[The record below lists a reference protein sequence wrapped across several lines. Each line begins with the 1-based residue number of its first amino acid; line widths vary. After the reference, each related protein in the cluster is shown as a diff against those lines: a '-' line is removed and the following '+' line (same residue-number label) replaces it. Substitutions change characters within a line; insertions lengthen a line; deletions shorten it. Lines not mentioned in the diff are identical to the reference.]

1 MFFRLMVF
9 DKLPREA
16 SDMRFISF
24 TLLFLFAACGPTNE
38 STNFENIPSSQAE
51 SNSNVMDPD
60 DVAEAL
66 VISTTHWTNDRE
78 IGYGSGPVSAEM
90 LLEPQSSRSDVW
102 LQYGGDYSNNRHSPI
117 NALSPENVDNLEF
130 AWGFPSGTT
139 GQFAVS
145 PVVYDGIMYVTTSYN
160 RLIALD
166 ATSGEMFWR
175 YDHQLPADLRLCCGP
190 ANRGPSIHEDK
201 ILMAT
206 LDARILAFDRLSG
219 ELLWDTEIVEYFK
232 GFSAT
237 SAPLIVK
244 DLAIIGV
251 GGGEFG
257 VRGFFDAYDVNTGD
271 RVWRHYTVPAEGEPG
286 YETWSGNSYETGGA
300 PAWTIGTYDPELDL
314 VYWTTGNPAPDWNGD
329 ARLGDNLFSD
339 SVLAINPNTGERV
352 WYYQFT
358 PHDVW
363 DYDGNSHLFQAE
375 MLVDG
380 EPTKA
385 LVQANRNGFFYAIN
399 RENGEFIRATS
410 YMEQLNWAESMESDG
425 RPVINIEAM
434 PSEEP
439 TMRVCPG
446 ALGGMNGSVAGSLN
460 PELGFAF
467 IPVIESCQLMQKGI
481 SMHVE
486 GNLFTGGLP
495 ISVDGVEDSQ
505 GNVPAY
511 GHISAVDYHTGE
523 VAWRYYD
530 PQPMMA
536 GTLST
541 AGGLVFTGSQT
552 GHALGL
558 DASTGEVLW
567 RKRLGGGVRSQPIA
581 YELNGEAYVAIA
593 SGNFQGIAAFAGA
606 DVSIP
611 EGGQLYV
618 FKLSSDAPESAD
630 D

>member
-1 MFFRLMVF
+1 
-9 DKLPREA
+9 
-16 SDMRFISF
+16 MRFISF
-24 TLLFLFAACGPTNE
+24 ALLFLFAACGPTNE
-38 STNFENIPSSQAE
+38 STNIENIPPAVAEPNSSA
-51 SNSNVMDPD
+51 MDPD

-66 VISTTHWTNDRE
+66 VISTTHWMNDRE

-117 NALSPENVDNLEF
+117 NALSPENIDNLKF

-314 VYWTTGNPAPDWNGD
+314 VFWTTGNPAPDWNGD

-375 MLVDG
+375 MVVDG

-399 RENGEFIRATS
+399 RENGQFIRATS

-425 RPVINIEAM
+425 RPVINVEAM

-505 GNVPAY
+505 GNVAAY

>member
-1 MFFRLMVF
+1 
-9 DKLPREA
+9 
-16 SDMRFISF
+16 
-24 TLLFLFAACGPTNE
+24 
-38 STNFENIPSSQAE
+38 
-51 SNSNVMDPD
+51 
-60 DVAEAL
+60 
-66 VISTTHWTNDRE
+66 
-78 IGYGSGPVSAEM
+78 
-90 LLEPQSSRSDVW
+90 
-102 LQYGGDYSNNRHSPI
+102 
-117 NALSPENVDNLEF
+117 LEF

-410 YMEQLNWAESMESDG
+410 YMEQLNWAESMEADG

-618 FKLSSDAPESAD
+618 FKLSSDAPEGAD

>member
-1 MFFRLMVF
+1 
-9 DKLPREA
+9 
-16 SDMRFISF
+16 MRFISF

-38 STNFENIPSSQAE
+38 STNIENIPSSQAE

-581 YELNGEAYVAIA
+581 YELNGEADVAIA

>member
-1 MFFRLMVF
+1 
-9 DKLPREA
+9 
-16 SDMRFISF
+16 MRFISF

-38 STNFENIPSSQAE
+38 STNIENIPSSQAE

-66 VISTTHWTNDRE
+66 VISTTHWMNDRE

-541 AGGLVFTGSQT
+541 AGGMVFTGSQT

-618 FKLSSDAPESAD
+618 FKLSSDAPEGAD

>member
-1 MFFRLMVF
+1 
-9 DKLPREA
+9 
-16 SDMRFISF
+16 MRFISF
-24 TLLFLFAACGPTNE
+24 ALLFLFAACGPTNE
-38 STNFENIPSSQAE
+38 STNIENIPSALTE

-117 NALSPENVDNLEF
+117 DALSPENVDNLEF

>member
-38 STNFENIPSSQAE
+38 STNIENIPSSQAE

-611 EGGQLYV
+611 EGGQLFV

>member
-38 STNFENIPSSQAE
+38 STNIENIPSSQAE

-66 VISTTHWTNDRE
+66 VISTTHWTNDRD

-117 NALSPENVDNLEF
+117 NALSPENIDNLEF

-286 YETWSGNSYETGGA
+286 YETWSCNSYETGGA

-618 FKLSSDAPESAD
+618 FKLSSDAPEGAD

>member
-1 MFFRLMVF
+1 
-9 DKLPREA
+9 
-16 SDMRFISF
+16 MRFISF
-24 TLLFLFAACGPTNE
+24 ALLFLFAACGPTNE
-38 STNFENIPSSQAE
+38 STNIENIPPAVTE
-51 SNSNVMDPD
+51 SNSSVMDPD

-117 NALSPENVDNLEF
+117 DALSPENVDNLEF

-219 ELLWDTEIVEYFK
+219 ELLWETEIVEYFK

-618 FKLSSDAPESAD
+618 FKISSDAPEAAD

>member
-1 MFFRLMVF
+1 
-9 DKLPREA
+9 
-16 SDMRFISF
+16 MRFISF
-24 TLLFLFAACGPTNE
+24 ALLFLFAACGPTNE
-38 STNFENIPSSQAE
+38 STNIENIPPAVTE

-117 NALSPENVDNLEF
+117 DALSPENVDNLEF

-257 VRGFFDAYDVNTGD
+257 IRGFFDAYDVNTGD

-300 PAWTIGTYDPELDL
+300 PAWTIGTYDQELDL

-446 ALGGMNGSVAGSLN
+446 ALGGMNGAVAGSLN

-581 YELNGEAYVAIA
+581 YELNGEAYVVIA

-618 FKLSSDAPESAD
+618 FKLSSDAPEGAD

>member
-1 MFFRLMVF
+1 
-9 DKLPREA
+9 
-16 SDMRFISF
+16 MRFISF

-38 STNFENIPSSQAE
+38 STNIENIPSSQAE

-66 VISTTHWTNDRE
+66 VISTTHWTNDRD

-425 RPVINIEAM
+425 RPVINVEAM

-618 FKLSSDAPESAD
+618 FKLPSDAPESAD

>member
-1 MFFRLMVF
+1 
-9 DKLPREA
+9 
-16 SDMRFISF
+16 MRFISF
-24 TLLFLFAACGPTNE
+24 ALLFLFAACGPTNE
-38 STNFENIPSSQAE
+38 STNTENIPPAVAE
-51 SNSNVMDPD
+51 SNSSAMDPD

-66 VISTTHWTNDRE
+66 VISTTHWMNDRE

-117 NALSPENVDNLEF
+117 NALSPENIDNLKF

-314 VYWTTGNPAPDWNGD
+314 VFWTTGNPAPDWNGD

-375 MLVDG
+375 MVVDG

-399 RENGEFIRATS
+399 RENGQFIRATS

-425 RPVINIEAM
+425 RPVINVEAM

-446 ALGGMNGSVAGSLN
+446 ALGGMNGS
-460 PELGFAF
+460 
-467 IPVIESCQLMQKGI
+467 
-481 SMHVE
+481 
-486 GNLFTGGLP
+486 
-495 ISVDGVEDSQ
+495 
-505 GNVPAY
+505 
-511 GHISAVDYHTGE
+511 
-523 VAWRYYD
+523 
-530 PQPMMA
+530 
-536 GTLST
+536 
-541 AGGLVFTGSQT
+541 
-552 GHALGL
+552 
-558 DASTGEVLW
+558 
-567 RKRLGGGVRSQPIA
+567 
-581 YELNGEAYVAIA
+581 
-593 SGNFQGIAAFAGA
+593 
-606 DVSIP
+606 
-611 EGGQLYV
+611 
-618 FKLSSDAPESAD
+618 
-630 D
+630 

>member
-38 STNFENIPSSQAE
+38 STNIENIPSSQAE

-425 RPVINIEAM
+425 RPVINVEAM

>member
-1 MFFRLMVF
+1 
-9 DKLPREA
+9 
-16 SDMRFISF
+16 
-24 TLLFLFAACGPTNE
+24 
-38 STNFENIPSSQAE
+38 
-51 SNSNVMDPD
+51 
-60 DVAEAL
+60 
-66 VISTTHWTNDRE
+66 
-78 IGYGSGPVSAEM
+78 
-90 LLEPQSSRSDVW
+90 
-102 LQYGGDYSNNRHSPI
+102 
-117 NALSPENVDNLEF
+117 
-130 AWGFPSGTT
+130 
-139 GQFAVS
+139 
-145 PVVYDGIMYVTTSYN
+145 
-160 RLIALD
+160 
-166 ATSGEMFWR
+166 
-175 YDHQLPADLRLCCGP
+175 
-190 ANRGPSIHEDK
+190 
-201 ILMAT
+201 MAT
-206 LDARILAFDRLSG
+206 LDARLLAFDRLSG

-339 SVLAINPNTGERV
+339 SVLAINPNTGERM

-375 MLVDG
+375 MVVDG

-425 RPVINIEAM
+425 RPVINVEAM

>member
-1 MFFRLMVF
+1 
-9 DKLPREA
+9 
-16 SDMRFISF
+16 MRFISF
-24 TLLFLFAACGPTNE
+24 ALLFLFAACGPTNE
-38 STNFENIPSSQAE
+38 STNIENIPPAVTE
-51 SNSNVMDPD
+51 SNSSVMDPD

-117 NALSPENVDNLEF
+117 DALSPENVDNLEF

-300 PAWTIGTYDPELDL
+300 PAWTIGTYDQELDL

-567 RKRLGGGVRSQPIA
+567 KKRLGGGVRSQPIA
-581 YELNGEAYVAIA
+581 YELNGEAYVAVA

-618 FKLSSDAPESAD
+618 FKLSSDAPEGAD

>member
-1 MFFRLMVF
+1 MVF

-38 STNFENIPSSQAE
+38 STNIENIPSSQAE

>member
-1 MFFRLMVF
+1 
-9 DKLPREA
+9 
-16 SDMRFISF
+16 MRFISF
-24 TLLFLFAACGPTNE
+24 ALLFLFAACGPTNE
-38 STNFENIPSSQAE
+38 STNIENIPPAVTE
-51 SNSNVMDPD
+51 SNSSVMDPD

-117 NALSPENVDNLEF
+117 DALSPENVDNLEF

-257 VRGFFDAYDVNTGD
+257 IRGFFDAYDVNTGD

-300 PAWTIGTYDPELDL
+300 PAWTIGTYDQELDL

-446 ALGGMNGSVAGSLN
+446 ALGGMNGAVAGSLN

-618 FKLSSDAPESAD
+618 FKLSSDAPEGAD

>member
-1 MFFRLMVF
+1 
-9 DKLPREA
+9 
-16 SDMRFISF
+16 MRFISF
-24 TLLFLFAACGPTNE
+24 ALLFLFAACGPTNE
-38 STNFENIPSSQAE
+38 STNIENIPPAVTE
-51 SNSNVMDPD
+51 SNSSVMDPD

-117 NALSPENVDNLEF
+117 DALSPENVDNLEF

-257 VRGFFDAYDVNTGD
+257 IRGFFDAYDVNTGD

-300 PAWTIGTYDPELDL
+300 PAWTIGTYDQELDL

-446 ALGGMNGSVAGSLN
+446 ALGRYEWGCG
-460 PELGFAF
+460 GFVEPRTWIRF
-467 IPVIESCQLMQKGI
+467 YSC
-481 SMHVE
+481 
-486 GNLFTGGLP
+486 
-495 ISVDGVEDSQ
+495 D
-505 GNVPAY
+505 
-511 GHISAVDYHTGE
+511 
-523 VAWRYYD
+523 R
-530 PQPMMA
+530 
-536 GTLST
+536 
-541 AGGLVFTGSQT
+541 
-552 GHALGL
+552 
-558 DASTGEVLW
+558 
-567 RKRLGGGVRSQPIA
+567 
-581 YELNGEAYVAIA
+581 
-593 SGNFQGIAAFAGA
+593 
-606 DVSIP
+606 
-611 EGGQLYV
+611 
-618 FKLSSDAPESAD
+618 KLSINAERDKYACRGQSFYRRVANLS
-630 D
+630 